1 MHLVSLLSYT
11 TILGGVVAAPA
22 GSQGLTATA
31 PVKRADSIHIVY
43 CTPLPGEGSNSI
55 PPFSAAVYC
64 PNDNACQLP
73 TSNNVCKIDPSQLG
87 VGGPFSCKF
96 PSGVTFTWELS
107 YEAYSAPL
115 WSQVALLARR
125 NQRTNTYAEAE
136 LTAFN
141 HSLDIRTTGMHFA
154 ASAPIAAR
162 RISILTE
169 RL

>member
-1 MHLVSLLSYT
+1 MQLVSLLSYT

-22 GSQGLTATA
+22 GSVGLTATT

-96 PSGVTFTWELS
+96 PSGVTFTWEIS
-107 YEAYSAPL
+107 YEAYTAPL
-115 WSQVALLARR
+115 YSQVAGGS
-125 NQRTNTYAEAE
+125 NGFQSFTGYKDDGH
-136 LTAFN
+136 AFC
-141 HSLDIRTTGMHFA
+141 
-154 ASAPIAAR
+154 
-162 RISILTE
+162 SIGSYSCATDYYFN
-169 RL
+169 